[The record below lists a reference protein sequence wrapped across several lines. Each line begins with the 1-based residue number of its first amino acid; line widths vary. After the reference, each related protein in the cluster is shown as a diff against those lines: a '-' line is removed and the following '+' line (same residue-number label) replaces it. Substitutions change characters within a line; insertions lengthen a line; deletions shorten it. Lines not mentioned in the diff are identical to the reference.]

1 MAKLSYCTEQVRR
14 FDNDRFLCFLFAPA
28 AEREALAAVY
38 AFNLEVARIRES
50 VAEPLLGQMRLQW
63 WCDAIEGI
71 YGGRP
76 LRHQVVVA
84 VDEAVRTFNLSRRHF
99 ERLLEARAFDLDNA
113 PPADLAALVDY
124 ADATSATLSAL
135 ALEVLGVHDAGVGEA
150 ARDVAIAWALVG
162 LIRAIPFHARAR
174 RLYLPIEL
182 NREAG
187 LDVCQLF
194 DRGAVD
200 GLPRV
205 VGTIAGIA
213 ADYLSSARRRRS
225 GMPERALPVLLPA
238 TLAEDYLRQLRKCGF
253 DPFDSRVQTAS
264 PLRHLRIAFN
274 RFRRR
279 Y

>member
-1 MAKLSYCTEQVRR
+1 MAKPSYCAEQVRR
-14 FDNDRFLCFLFAPA
+14 FDNDRFLCFLFAPT

-84 VDEAVRTFNLSRRHF
+84 LDEAVRTFNLSRHHF

-135 ALEVLGVHDAGVGEA
+135 ALEVLGVHDARVGQA

-174 RLYLPIEL
+174 RPA
-182 NREAG
+182 RWS
-187 LDVCQLF
+187 
-194 DRGAVD
+194 
-200 GLPRV
+200 V
-205 VGTIAGIA
+205 VA
-213 ADYLSSARRRRS
+213 AASPANPAPMTTTSERSGSGNSFMGSSSQKTTSARS
-225 GMPERALPVLLPA
+225 SDDPA
-238 TLAEDYLRQLRKCGF
+238 
-253 DPFDSRVQTAS
+253 S
-264 PLRHLRIAFN
+264 
-274 RFRRR
+274 
-279 Y
+279 